1 MKTKNPLCEESLL
14 RDLEALAP
22 LVKSGFARMEGPS
35 SRVLQAIHEEA
46 VAQSIRRSARV
57 RFSFTLRFAAAA
69 AAAAVVLLCGGSLQ
83 AWRAWHN
90 GRDNVQTVQLLRIS
104 TQGSASTDH
113 ELADSSELASF
124 LLNMQGLDHDSY
136 FSSPDGTESLWL

>member
-1 MKTKNPLCEESLL
+1 MKTKTPFCEEALL
-14 RDLEALAP
+14 RDLEALTP
-22 LVKSGFARMEGPS
+22 LVKEGFARMEGPS

-46 VAQSIRRSARV
+46 VAQSTRRSARV
-57 RFSFTLRFAAAA
+57 HSPFTMRFAA

-83 AWRAWHN
+83 TWRAWHYRLHN
-90 GRDNVQTVQLLRIS
+90 AQTVQLLRIS
-104 TQGSASTDH
+104 TQGTASTDH